1 MVGKIPDQITGKLG
15 SGAVASLTMIRER
28 GAPTIFMGRTPH
40 EGHDEM
46 CRGALAA
53 V

>member
-1 MVGKIPDQITGKLG
+1 MVGKIPDLVTGKLPP
-15 SGAVASLTMIRER
+15 GAVACGTMIRER

-46 CRGALAA
+46 CRGFLAA
-53 V
+53 A